1 MFGAGAVG
9 GHIAGRLARGGAD
22 VSVVARGPYLA
33 AMQANGLVVHAPD
46 GTIKAR
52 VRASADPADLGV
64 QDAVLVSVKAPALP
78 AVATALRP
86 LLGPDTSVA
95 FLMNGIPWWYFHREG
110 GPHEGRRL
118 PRIDPGDAIW
128 NAVGPE
134 RAIGGVVYSGCTVT
148 SPGVIEVDN
157 ANGRLVLGEPD
168 GAVSPRV
175 QVLAAAVEA
184 GGLRCPVDA
193 RIRDRVWAKL
203 VLNLGSGPMA
213 VLTQSPGRDVF
224 GEAACRLANR
234 AIAAEVVAI
243 AAAMGCPITADPDR
257 QSAAARESGHV
268 PSIVQDLLAG
278 RPMEVEAI
286 YAAPLE
292 LARLAGVPT
301 PMLDLLVALVKVRA
315 RAAGLYRD

>member
-22 VSVVARGPYLA
+22 VSVVARGPHLA

-46 GTIKAR
+46 GTIEAR

-78 AVATALRP
+78 AIATALRP

-110 GPHEGRRL
+110 GPHDGRRL

-157 ANGRLVLGEPD
+157 AMAGWCWASRT
-168 GAVSPRV
+168 VSSRPGCRGWRPRSRR
-175 QVLAAAVEA
+175 A
-184 GGLRCPVDA
+184 GC
-193 RIRDRVWAKL
+193 
-203 VLNLGSGPMA
+203 
-213 VLTQSPGRDVF
+213 
-224 GEAACRLANR
+224 
-234 AIAAEVVAI
+234 
-243 AAAMGCPITADPDR
+243 
-257 QSAAARESGHV
+257 AARSTRASATGY
-268 PSIVQDLLAG
+268 G
-278 RPMEVEAI
+278 RSWC
-286 YAAPLE
+286 
-292 LARLAGVPT
+292 
-301 PMLDLLVALVKVRA
+301 
-315 RAAGLYRD
+315 